1 MIEYIVTWT
10 VVNMIVI
17 SCPQV
22 NQPENEYGFSSPY
35 YTSTLRLCYEKS
47 SKKMEKIF
55 NTLDDAKKFIE
66 EGKKISTFTN
76 YLEDFEIKEILK
88 AKQ

>member
-1 MIEYIVTWT
+1 
-10 VVNMIVI
+10 
-17 SCPQV
+17 
-22 NQPENEYGFSSPY
+22 
-35 YTSTLRLCYEKS
+35 
-47 SKKMEKIF
+47 MEKIF